1 VTERAGL
8 LSIWPLIAI
17 ASTGVIVA
25 TLTGMRLLRH
35 VPESLFRPVVA
46 MLLLALGVWMLAGG

>member
-17 ASTGVIVA
+17 ASAGVIVG
-25 TLTGMRLLRH
+25 TFTGMRLLRH